1 MKNIVKTVASLALI
15 LPTLILAEIL
25 HTGDTGG
32 HGGNGA
38 PGGDGYLFGGAGGN
52 GGPGAPAK
60 VIYNDSSRGS
70 HSGNDNG
77 NSVHTNTRTKGR

>member
-1 MKNIVKTVASLALI
+1 MLKEVMDI
-15 LPTLILAEIL
+15 
-25 HTGDTGG
+25 
-32 HGGNGA
+32 
-38 PGGDGYLFGGAGGN
+38 YWGAGGN

-77 NSVHTNTRTKGR
+77 NGNGVHTNTRTKGR

>member
-1 MKNIVKTVASLALI
+1 MEGTVLKEVMDI
-15 LPTLILAEIL
+15 
-25 HTGDTGG
+25 
-32 HGGNGA
+32 
-38 PGGDGYLFGGAGGN
+38 YWGAGGN

-60 VIYNDSSRGS
+60 VIYNDSSRAS